1 MTLVESLPRRQSAR
15 MAHTEEWFSILL
27 CLGGTVLAVF
37 TIWTAPGFE
46 PAGTPVLWTVPVWMA
61 FLYVLTQLVFLLV
74 SATQIRA
81 LGVIDSIVAIAP
93 VIAGAVLGVEWLLG
107 HLALSSFQAM
117 SLLALLVAGLSEF
130 SLTLWIRFV
139 LNRRTFAIDS
149 GAN

>member
-1 MTLVESLPRRQSAR
+1 MTLVQGLTRRPAAR

-27 CLGGTVLAVF
+27 CLGGTALAVF
-37 TIWTAPGFE
+37 AIWTAPGYE
-46 PAGTPVLWTVPVWMA
+46 PAGSPAAWTVPVWTA
-61 FLYVLTQLVFLLV
+61 FLYVLIQLVFLLV

-81 LGVIDSIVAIAP
+81 LGVVDSMIAIAP
-93 VIAGAVLGVEWLLG
+93 VIAGAVLGVEWRLG
-107 HLALSSFQAM
+107 HLGLSSFQAM

-149 GAN
+149 GNN